1 LASPASPG
9 NGARL
14 RRAASKAITEK
25 NKAEALAYAA
35 DINLAQ
41 QALRADN
48 YSLARELLDQHRPHH
63 KTESRKQKAEM
74 DLRGWEWRYLW
85 EQSKSEGF
93 KLFQQPGPVQSLSC
107 SPDGRWLAIGTM
119 LEGGLTVLD
128 ISNRHA
134 PHVVTNIVS
143 GSSVFVAFSPKEPL
157 LAFSIN
163 EGAHASVRLWDP
175 KTHQTLH
182 TLAVNGRMARCA
194 FSQDGLTLV
203 TCPFDLSGKYDGQFT
218 RWRVADGVELTSC
231 TVSIPS
237 AEGQNVVAFSPD
249 GTLVGIGGDTQ
260 QVVDLTTGK
269 RCWSAT
275 NEYGTCGSLVFSAD
289 GRILV
294 TAQGADRALLS
305 IYDVASGQPLGSHVT
320 EHRAVIECLVL
331 WPDGKTLASSSM
343 DRTIRFWDVSDPAHP
358 RPRDR
363 AAQGQL
369 EGGVMSLALLPDHK
383 TLLGGSGDGSIWVWD
398 TTSLKAVPR
407 PMMIANVQDWR
418 FASDGKSLLALD
430 GRGQVTRRSGT
441 HFNLQTPLLDA
452 GPNLDFDR
460 APTDFSANGRWLT
473 ITTNGVT
480 RVWDLEAHESAP
492 KIRTTG
498 RLLGHGFAT
507 SPPRL
512 VVYEDAQALV
522 QEWDLSTA
530 KKLRSWPLLEP
541 LTQVTALSP
550 DDRWFLSVGF
560 RGAATLR
567 ELATG
572 RTNSWASEV
581 VNPTDANFSADG
593 KRFAIASY
601 RGYARVWETTSLRLV
616 ARVGDLQS
624 PIYCLNF
631 TPDGRRLVATSSGQ
645 SAATLWDLVTG
656 RELMTI
662 PGRGS
667 QFIQPMF
674 SADDLWL
681 CYGSDQSLFLCRAP
695 SRAEI
700 EATEKARADR

>member
-1 LASPASPG
+1 
-9 NGARL
+9 
-14 RRAASKAITEK
+14 
-25 NKAEALAYAA
+25 
-35 DINLAQ
+35 
-41 QALRADN
+41 
-48 YSLARELLDQHRPHH
+48 
-63 KTESRKQKAEM
+63 
-74 DLRGWEWRYLW
+74 LRGWEWRYLW
-85 EQSKSEGF
+85 EQCKSDGF
-93 KLFQQPGPVQSLSC
+93 KLFQRPGPVQSLAC
-107 SPDGRWLAIGTM
+107 SPDGRWLAIGTL

-128 ISNRHA
+128 ISNRRA
-134 PHVVTNIVS
+134 PQVVTNIVS
-143 GSSVFVAFSPKEPL
+143 RSSVFVAFSPKEPL
-157 LAFSIN
+157 LAFSIS

-175 KTHQTLH
+175 KTHRTLH

-203 TCPFDLSGKYDGQFT
+203 TCPFDLSGKWDGQFT
-218 RWRVADGVELTSC
+218 RWRVADGAELTSWP
-231 TVSIPS
+231 VSIRS
-237 AEGQNVVAFSPD
+237 EEGLNSVAFSPD
-249 GTLVGIGGDTQ
+249 AALAALGGDRLQ
-260 QVVDLTTGK
+260 MVDLSTGK
-269 RCWSAT
+269 VRWSIT
-275 NEYGTCGSLVFSAD
+275 NDYSPCGSLVFSAD

-305 IYDVASGQPLGSHVT
+305 LYDTASGQPLGSQVT

-331 WPDGKTLASSSM
+331 WPDGKTLASASM

-358 RPRDR
+358 RPRGR

-369 EGGVMSLALLPDHK
+369 ESGITSLALLPDHK
-383 TLLGGSGDGSIWVWD
+383 TLLGGGGDGSIWDWD

-407 PMMIANVQDWR
+407 PIIFADVRDWR
-418 FASDGKSLLALD
+418 FGSDGKSLLTLD
-430 GRGQVTRRSGT
+430 GRGRVTRRSGT
-441 HFNLQTPLLDA
+441 HLDLQTRLLDA
-452 GPNLDFDR
+452 GANLDFDR
-460 APTDFSANGRWLT
+460 DPTDFSVDGRWLA

-507 SPPRL
+507 SLPRL
-512 VVYEDAQALV
+512 VMYEDAPALV

-530 KKLRSWPLLEP
+530 KKLRSWPLLKP
-541 LTQVTALSP
+541 MTQVTALSP

-572 RTNSWASEV
+572 RTNSWNSEV

-601 RGYARVWETTSLRLV
+601 RGYARVWETTPLRLV
-616 ARVGDLQS
+616 AKVGNLQS
-624 PIYCLNF
+624 PIYSLNF
-631 TPDGRRLVATSSGQ
+631 TPDGRRLVTTSNGQ

-681 CYGSDQSLFLCRAP
+681 CYGSDQSLYLCRAP
-695 SRAEI
+695 SWAEI
-700 EATEKARADR
+700 EATEKARVDR